1 MEEVIPAS
9 GPTQWG
15 CPFSRKEEGEE
26 EGRHGV
32 GRTHRHRT
40 RDLGPG
46 VLHLL
51 SDRVCREGPECTCRC
66 DRDTGHLFRG
76 RYCAVFSNNYL
87 TLSSKIWCPG
97 LHPSPYLLLGVWQ
110 RDGAF
115 AVLRFASGEGEM
127 LVALFLPLGEVVT
140 PSKDTTAPDTSV
152 CPGNPRY
159 WKVSKR

>member
-1 MEEVIPAS
+1 MEEVILAS

-40 RDLGPG
+40 RELGHG
-46 VLHLL
+46 VLQLL
-51 SDRVCREGPECTCRC
+51 SDRVCPERTCHC
-66 DRDTGHLFRG
+66 DRDTTHFQGAMWKG
-76 RYCAVFSNNYL
+76 VQYCAVFSNNYL

-152 CPGNPRY
+152 CPGNPRC
-159 WKVSKR
+159 